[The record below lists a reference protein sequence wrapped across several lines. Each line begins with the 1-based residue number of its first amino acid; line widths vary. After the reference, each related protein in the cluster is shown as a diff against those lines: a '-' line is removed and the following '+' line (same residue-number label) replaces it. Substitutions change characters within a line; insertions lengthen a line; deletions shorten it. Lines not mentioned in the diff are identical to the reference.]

1 LLSHWQQWLTFLA
14 LGVKKVNFNKII
26 KEVVMETKRVCVQEV
41 KFFRGREASLL
52 ARGIKLEIFHVLR
65 KAKYKLNQV
74 ILFNKEPCIVKE
86 VSIKEKYTYYRLQ
99 TCKGVNLSWKYEQ
112 DIQAITNQSDLLG
125 R

>member
-1 LLSHWQQWLTFLA
+1 
-14 LGVKKVNFNKII
+14 
-26 KEVVMETKRVCVQEV
+26 METKRVCIQEA

-74 ILFNKEPCIVKE
+74 VLFNKEPCVIKE
-86 VSIKEKYTYYRLQ
+86 VSVKETYTYYRLQ
-99 TCKGVNLSWKYEQ
+99 TCKGGELFWKYEQ
-112 DIQAITNQSDLLG
+112 DIQSMINQSDLLG